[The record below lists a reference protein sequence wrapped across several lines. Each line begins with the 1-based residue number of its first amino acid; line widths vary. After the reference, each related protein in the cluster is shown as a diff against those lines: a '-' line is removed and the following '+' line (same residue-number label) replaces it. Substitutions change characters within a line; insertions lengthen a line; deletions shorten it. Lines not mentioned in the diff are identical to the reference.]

1 MTTLKFYRQASV
13 YLAKKDKRLAKIIE
27 GTELAPIDIH
37 KDYFRELTESIIGQ
51 QLSVKAADTI
61 LKRFYLLIG
70 GPITPEK
77 VINLDQEKIRDA
89 GISYQKISYIKDLA
103 RKFKD
108 KQIEFEKFDKLTDE
122 KIIEELIAVRGI
134 GRWTAEMFL
143 IFGLG
148 RPDVFSYGDLGLR
161 RAIEKLYKID
171 ELSEIEAIKIS
182 EKWKPYRS
190 VACRYLWKS
199 LDNAPKQ

>member
-1 MTTLKFYRQASV
+1 MTSLQFYQKAAK
-13 YLAKKDKRLAKIIE
+13 YLSGKDKKLAKIIRQ
-27 GTELAPIDIH
+27 TKLVPLELH
-37 KDYFRELTESIIGQ
+37 RNYFRELTESIISQ

-61 LKRFYLLIG
+61 LGRFYKLMKS
-70 GPITPEK
+70 PITPGR
-77 VINLDQEKIRDA
+77 VIKLDQEKIRTA

-103 RKFKD
+103 KRFGD
-108 KQIEFEKFDKLTDE
+108 GEIEVGRFDKLTDE
-122 KIIEELIAVRGI
+122 KIIEELVAVRGI

-161 RAIEKLYKID
+161 RAIEKLYKMED
-171 ELSEIEAIKIS
+171 LKEIEAIRIS

-190 VACRYLWKS
+190 IASRYLWKS
-199 LDNAPKQ
+199 LDYK